1 MDGVAGTPRTI
12 STAELG
18 LFAHV
23 YPGEVYRFTVCRPR
37 LDRITNRSVVTLG
50 MVLSI
55 IVAAPDASAL
65 PLILVGVLI
74 LLFLALEARRYRCI
88 DIWCARIHRVDHHL
102 VGQVR
107 RKDTPDFK
115 WRRVLA
121 EEYRD
126 PEDYVS
132 FLTALS
138 RRVRSSYLRTLQVQ
152 SMADLGKLVVHLPAL
167 VSVEEV
173 VDRAALGPLLE
184 LAVLSLG
191 ALYVAT

>member
-18 LFAHV
+18 LFARA
-23 YPGEVYRFTVCRPR
+23 YLGEVYRFTVCRPR

-65 PLILVGVLI
+65 PLILVSV
-74 LLFLALEARRYRCI
+74 LFLALEARHYRCI

-102 VGQVR
+102 VGLVR

-121 EEYRD
+121 KDYRD
-126 PEDYVS
+126 PEDHIS
-132 FLTALS
+132 FPTALS

-173 VDRAALGPLLE
+173 VDRAALGPLPE